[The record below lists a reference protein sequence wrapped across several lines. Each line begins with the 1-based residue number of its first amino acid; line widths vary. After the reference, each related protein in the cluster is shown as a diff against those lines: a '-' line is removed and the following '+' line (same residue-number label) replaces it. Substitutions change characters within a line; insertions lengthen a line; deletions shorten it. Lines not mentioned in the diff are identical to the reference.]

1 MPTMGESTF
10 GASTEYQQKSERAFY
25 AEWSK
30 RHPPKNRVSLLEQE
44 ELRMKQLCARREEAV
59 GFSESFL
66 SRRRFPIKHDESQTE
81 HADQIPSP
89 QPDSS
94 PRARFAE

>member
-25 AEWSK
+25 AQWSK

-44 ELRMKQLCARREEAV
+44 ELRMKQLRKERNAV

-66 SRRRFPIKHDESQTE
+66 SRRRFPIKHDESETE
-81 HADQIPSP
+81 RADQIPSP